1 METTNIVFRD
11 ENGQTVTTSMLV
23 AETFGKQHKHVLRD
37 IDNLGCS
44 KEFFE
49 SNFGLSVRIR
59 ELPSGYTTEDRFY
72 YLTKDGF
79 VILAMGYTGDK
90 AMAFKEKYIDAFNS
104 MERTIQQGSQLTA
117 QFMETQMQ
125 MMNQMM
131 NLCNSM
137 MQRLDKLEKQ
147 PAPMPVA
154 VHTGLFCSVSENK
167 WRKYVMNTSDVRA
180 YYPHFLKVN
189 AVSEILRQRG
199 LPVYQPTLY
208 QWLRDKGYLR
218 TEQRAYNRPSAEC
231 ERKGLMIS
239 TWSGTHRSKHPGR
252 QNFVPYIH
260 PGFVSHIEEE
270 MRAEAKIAKAGTQLS
285 LPLGK
290 EAQG

>member
-1 METTNIVFRD
+1 METTNLVFRNAD
-11 ENGQTVTTSMLV
+11 GIPMTNSLLV
-23 AETFGKQHKHVLRD
+23 AETFGKAHRGVLRD
-37 IDNLGCS
+37 IDNLECS
-44 KEFFE
+44 EIFQMH
-49 SNFGLSVRIR
+49 NFVQMFKIR
-59 ELPSGYTTEDRFY
+59 ELPNGGQAQDRY
-72 YLTKDGF
+72 YNITKDGF
-79 VILAMGYTGDK
+79 TFLAMGYTGKK
-90 AMAFKEKYIDAFNS
+90 AAEFKEKYIAAFNS
-104 MERTIQQGSQLTA
+104 MERTIQQGSQLTT

-218 TEQRAYNRPSAEC
+218 AEQRAYNRPSAEC